1 LFKFKGSTG
10 LRQLD
15 SFVLPRT
22 ASIKRTAALNT
33 PIGVVDISWLEAAAG
48 FHDLSPNPD
57 DYVFSIQRAVVADIP
72 NRNGDCFSRQEL
84 HRFNHSNASPV
95 WGTFNRKPVY
105 FEHNQVPKDARGL
118 IFKSFVDVEGPYQ
131 FVTTL
136 TGVDR
141 RKDSSLAQAVKN
153 NTRPYWS
160 MGCIA
165 EYVTCS
171 IPSCRRKAT
180 TSKEFCTHIQNQL
193 GQVIG
198 DNLCYEILG
207 EVGFIEISSVSDPAA
222 LIAGNG
228 TFDMVDG
235 MAVPTR

>member
-1 LFKFKGSTG
+1 MFKRTGSTG

-15 SFVLPRT
+15 SFSLSRT
-22 ASIKRTAALNT
+22 AGVARTGSLNT
-33 PIGVVDISWLEAAAG
+33 PIGVVDISWLESAAA
-48 FHDLSPNPD
+48 FHELSSNPD

-118 IFKSFVDVEGPYQ
+118 IFKSFVEVEGPYH

-141 RKDSSLAQAVKN
+141 RKDASLAQAVKT

-171 IPSCRRKAT
+171 VCRKKAT
-180 TSKEFCTHIQNQL
+180 TSKEFCSHIQNQL
-193 GQVIG
+193 GQPVG
-198 DNLCYEILG
+198 DTLCYEILG
-207 EVGFIEISSVSDPAA
+207 DVGFIELSSVADPAA

-228 TFDMVDG
+228 AYDMRDG
-235 MAVPTR
+235 MAVPVR